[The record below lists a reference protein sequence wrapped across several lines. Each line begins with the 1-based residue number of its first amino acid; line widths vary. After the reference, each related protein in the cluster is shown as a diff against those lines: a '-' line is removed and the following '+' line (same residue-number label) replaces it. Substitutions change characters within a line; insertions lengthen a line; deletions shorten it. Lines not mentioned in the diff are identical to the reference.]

1 MRVGSLE
8 RRMAQGKGSKAEPC
22 NTTTGPF
29 ARVCGREQNGQAREM
44 PLAAPNGQF
53 CARARGDCHVIS
65 LPGAGTH
72 PPPPPAA
79 GVGRL
84 RQVLGRSEGE
94 RWAVAP
100 GASGRSELTAI
111 TAEGSNEAAGRA
123 IPSES
128 APRRS
133 GSLTIVLP
141 STGPSQNLGRSF
153 RGMEGFIVRL
163 LSGCVEYVW
172 ESS

>member
-1 MRVGSLE
+1 
-8 RRMAQGKGSKAEPC
+8 
-22 NTTTGPF
+22 
-29 ARVCGREQNGQAREM
+29 
-44 PLAAPNGQF
+44 
-53 CARARGDCHVIS
+53 
-65 LPGAGTH
+65 
-72 PPPPPAA
+72 
-79 GVGRL
+79 
-84 RQVLGRSEGE
+84 
-94 RWAVAP
+94 VAP
-100 GASGRSELTAI
+100 GATGRSELTAI